1 MVWMVG
7 LTVSSCCFLV
17 LVVFLF
23 LSFLSFLSFSF
34 GTDMH
39 DSWCHSCVKPC
50 FPGAGHH
57 MHVVHSSGRD
67 LLRGRGKDG
76 DGNGKNVGKTGRET
90 GRRETGRLEDSGC
103 LNQRHDSTDFN

>member
-1 MVWMVG
+1 MVG

-17 LVVFLF
+17 LVVLVV
-23 LSFLSFLSFSF
+23 LVGS
-34 GTDMH
+34 DMH

-76 DGNGKNVGKTGRET
+76 DGNGKNVGRETGRET